1 MLKCKNLAKNFNF
14 HFLGKFSQN
23 KNVPNI
29 LKRSIKV
36 EKSEDFENAEMSKPI
51 VKEEARSK
59 PLDKYFGL
67 KIASSVSLQKESV
80 QERRKKA
87 LVRNKQI
94 KGFLLDRNYNDTE
107 TPLCLVDVAPE
118 PLVQPQTLIKER
130 NQIYRKQGVRSQAW
144 RTRQMM
150 KDVTS
155 ASGPFD
161 QTQPRRAGTRSQS
174 HNGVMKELEFLP
186 KKPLPLHML
195 DLPEEEFKV
204 YKSSPIFV
212 NQMDSIAPP
221 VGHKRKD
228 AFGLIENNHL
238 YQDTVCD
245 NVVYGRFPQP
255 GESEHELVLGI

>member
-1 MLKCKNLAKNFNF
+1 MLKCKNLAKHYNF

-36 EKSEDFENAEMSKPI
+36 EKSEDFEKAEMSKPI

-118 PLVQPQTLIKER
+118 PLVQPQTLKYSGTSCIWAANR
-130 NQIYRKQGVRSQAW
+130 LRLQAEAELL
-144 RTRQMM
+144 
-150 KDVTS
+150 KLSSYDVW
-155 ASGPFD
+155 
-161 QTQPRRAGTRSQS
+161 
-174 HNGVMKELEFLP
+174 
-186 KKPLPLHML
+186 
-195 DLPEEEFKV
+195 
-204 YKSSPIFV
+204 
-212 NQMDSIAPP
+212 
-221 VGHKRKD
+221 
-228 AFGLIENNHL
+228 
-238 YQDTVCD
+238 
-245 NVVYGRFPQP
+245 
-255 GESEHELVLGI
+255 

>member
-1 MLKCKNLAKNFNF
+1 M
-14 HFLGKFSQN
+14 
-23 KNVPNI
+23 
-29 LKRSIKV
+29 
-36 EKSEDFENAEMSKPI
+36 
-51 VKEEARSK
+51 
-59 PLDKYFGL
+59 
-67 KIASSVSLQKESV
+67 
-80 QERRKKA
+80 
-87 LVRNKQI
+87 RNKQI

-161 QTQPRRAGTRSQS
+161 PTQPRRAGTRSQS

>member
-1 MLKCKNLAKNFNF
+1 M
-14 HFLGKFSQN
+14 
-23 KNVPNI
+23 
-29 LKRSIKV
+29 
-36 EKSEDFENAEMSKPI
+36 EKSEDVVKAEMSKPI

-59 PLDKYFGL
+59 HLDKYFGL

-87 LVRNKQI
+87 LVRNQQI

-161 QTQPRRAGTRSQS
+161 PTQPRRAGTRSQS

-195 DLPEEEFKV
+195 DLPQEEFKA

-212 NQMDSIAPP
+212 NQMDSIAPSS
-221 VGHKRKD
+221 VGHQRLN
-228 AFGLIENNHL
+228 AFGLIENIHL
-238 YQDTVCD
+238 YQAAACD
-245 NVVYGRFPQP
+245 NVVDGRYPQP

>member
-1 MLKCKNLAKNFNF
+1 MAKNYN

-161 QTQPRRAGTRSQS
+161 PTQPRRAGTRSQS

-195 DLPEEEFKV
+195 DLPRKELENQV
-204 YKSSPIFV
+204 YKSSQFSL
-212 NQMDSIAPP
+212 NQTASISPP
-221 VGHKRKD
+221 VGHERMH
-228 AFGLIENNHL
+228 GLGGIENNHL
-238 YQDTVCD
+238 YQDAACD